1 MRRGL
6 VLVFVA
12 LGAGASALRAED
24 AAPDAGAI
32 APGVQTTE
40 VITLSTET
48 ETLTEKPSWLER
60 AENLFQ
66 EGLAAEASGD
76 IRTARRRYSRTLK
89 TLADQADDA
98 TVLDMRSEIATF
110 LNMAD
115 VGPLPRPGDCPPAT
129 EVQPVTQEELNAA
142 PVVEPVVSSTKSY
155 AIHLDPEDPLVK
167 KFIGLYT
174 GPLRGRFQDAL
185 RRMARHRGM
194 ILSEIEKAG
203 LPRELLYLP
212 IVESEFQTFA
222 VSRAGAV
229 GMWQFMT
236 STAKYAG
243 LKINYWVDERRDPAK
258 ATHAALQTLKSLH
271 DWFDDWHLALAAYNR
286 GMYGIQ
292 RDLEFT
298 RSTDF
303 ALLSKRQG
311 LPMETEQYVPKLMA
325 AVLVGENAKAYG
337 FDVGAAAA
345 APPPDAVILEKPL
358 DLKIAAACAK
368 TTEETLR
375 ELNPSVRLWC
385 TPRNESRFAF
395 NVPAGTRAR
404 FLEELNKVKDW
415 TPSPGYLKYTVR
427 KGDVLG
433 RIAQRYRT
441 TAAAIQR
448 ENKIQNAHRL
458 RPGQVI
464 LIRPGRGFKD
474 D

>member
-1 MRRGL
+1 MKRG
-6 VLVFVA
+6 VLFAAFLSGVA
-12 LGAGASALRAED
+12 AVRADET
-24 AAPDAGAI
+24 AADLGAI

-40 VITLSTET
+40 IITLSTET
-48 ETLTEKPSWLER
+48 ETSAEKPAWLER

-66 EGLAAEASGD
+66 EGLAAEAAGD
-76 IRTARRRYSRTLK
+76 VRTARRRYSRTLK

-98 TVLDMRSEIATF
+98 TVLDLRSDIATF

-129 EVQPVTQEELNAA
+129 EVKPVTQEELNAA
-142 PVVEPVVSSTKSY
+142 PIVEPVVSSTKSY

-174 GPLRGRFQDAL
+174 GPLRSRFQEAL
-185 RRMARHRGM
+185 NRMARHRGM
-194 ILSEIEKAG
+194 ILAEIEKAG

-212 IVESEFQTFA
+212 IVESEYQTFA

-243 LKINYWVDERRDPAK
+243 LKINYWVDERRDPSK
-258 ATHAALQTLKSLH
+258 ATRAALQTLKSLH

-337 FDVGAAAA
+337 FETSATAAS
-345 APPPDAVILEKPL
+345 APPDEVVLEKPL

-368 TTEETLR
+368 TTEEVLR
-375 ELNPSVRLWC
+375 ELNPSIRLWC
-385 TPRNESRFAF
+385 TPRNESRFSF

>member
-1 MRRGL
+1 MRR
-6 VLVFVA
+6 VVA
-12 LGAGASALRAED
+12 LALLALSASAARAED
-24 AAPDAGAI
+24 AAADAGAI

-129 EVQPVTQEELNAA
+129 EVKPVTQEELNAA
-142 PVVEPVVSSTKSY
+142 PPVEPVVSSTKSY

-185 RRMARHRGM
+185 RRMGRHRGM

-212 IVESEFQTFA
+212 IVESEYQTFA

-325 AVLVGENAKAYG
+325 AVLIGENAKAYG
-337 FDVGAAAA
+337 FDVEAAAG
-345 APPPDAVILEKPL
+345 APPADEVILEKPL

-368 TTEETLR
+368 TTEEALR